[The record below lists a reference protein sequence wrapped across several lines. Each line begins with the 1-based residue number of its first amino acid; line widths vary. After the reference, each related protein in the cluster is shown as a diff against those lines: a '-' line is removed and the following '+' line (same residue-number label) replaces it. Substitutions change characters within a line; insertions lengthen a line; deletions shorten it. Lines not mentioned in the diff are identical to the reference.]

1 MRRVIRQVLLV
12 VLLALFILVDYK
24 VNVLAEVVSGEN
36 SEQCK
41 LFEYGADSS
50 RDIEEDYEQRT
61 ESGFIKENA
70 ESLMLMD
77 VNDTSAMS
85 EKKKA
90 SNKIIYQGRYN
101 EITWTIDEQGT
112 LNVVGKGE
120 FKATNVDDTH
130 YYSAPWEGY
139 ESEIVTA
146 IIDLEDTTDLSQMF
160 YLCNNLNTVSFVNA
174 DILYIENM
182 QGLFAEC
189 ENLKEI
195 NWGKINTSN
204 VKNANAMFCNCI
216 ELE

>member
-1 MRRVIRQVLLV
+1 MAGTRL
-12 VLLALFILVDYK
+12 
-24 VNVLAEVVSGEN
+24 SGLM
-36 SEQCK
+36 S
-41 LFEYGADSS
+41 GMD
-50 RDIEEDYEQRT
+50 T
-61 ESGFIKENA
+61 ESII
-70 ESLMLMD
+70 SQLM
-77 VNDTSAMS
+77 
-85 EKKKA
+85 EGRKKKA

-204 VKNANAMFCNCI
+204 VKNANAMFCHWYDC
-216 ELE
+216 LFRY